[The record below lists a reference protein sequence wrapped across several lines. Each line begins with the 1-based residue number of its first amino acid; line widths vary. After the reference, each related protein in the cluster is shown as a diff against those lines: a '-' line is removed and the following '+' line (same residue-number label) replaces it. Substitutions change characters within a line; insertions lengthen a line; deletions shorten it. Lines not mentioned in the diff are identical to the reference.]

1 MFSSKKLNPS
11 KMKDTIKYIGIFLIF
26 ILSFKRSVYAQKIDY
41 SNFDSRHASLVLFK
55 KLNEFRDTI
64 TQNGLGKSLD
74 SSWSFLKDNREML
87 QLNWSEQLYKTVVLP
102 NTIQNVEQKKLFHVD
117 RSSWWSDKKNQFLFL
132 DEVYP
137 TNNKGFRLTLS
148 ENGGYSTYKFE
159 TYEQMADH
167 MIMCWESSLSHRCA
181 QRSILHNMYFYE
193 LGYKSYTIAATC
205 VLYSDGVFY
214 FFVDFVY

>member
-1 MFSSKKLNPS
+1 MRDLKVSTFLYLVFLSSFNGLFYSQN
-11 KMKDTIKYIGIFLIF
+11 
-26 ILSFKRSVYAQKIDY
+26 IDY

-55 KLNEFRDTI
+55 KLNQFRDTI
-64 TQNGLGKSLD
+64 TQNGLGKNLD
-74 SSWSFLKDNREML
+74 SSWSFLKDNREIL
-87 QLNWSEQLYKTVVLP
+87 QLKWSEQLYITVVLP
-102 NTIQNVEQKKLFHVD
+102 NTMQNVEQKKLFHVD
-117 RSSWWSDKKNQFLFL
+117 RSSWWADKKNQTLFL

-137 TNNKGFRLTLS
+137 TKNKGFHLTLS

-167 MIMCWESSLSHRCA
+167 MIMCWESSFSHRCA

-205 VLYSDGVFY
+205 VMYSDGVFY

>member
-1 MFSSKKLNPS
+1 
-11 KMKDTIKYIGIFLIF
+11 MKGSIKYTWIFLVWSIYAS
-26 ILSFKRSVYAQKIDY
+26 IYAQKIDY
-41 SNFDSRHASLVLFK
+41 SNFDSRHASLVLFQ

-87 QLNWSEQLYKTVVLP
+87 QLKWSEQLYTTVVVP
-102 NTIQNVEQKKLFHVD
+102 NTMENVKQKKLFHVD
-117 RSSWWSDKKNQFLFL
+117 RSEWWSDKKNQFLFL

-137 TNNKGFRLTLS
+137 TKDKGFRLTLS

-159 TYEQMADH
+159 TYQQMADH
-167 MIMCWESSLSHRCA
+167 MIMCWESSHSHRCA

-193 LGYKSYTIAATC
+193 LGYKSNTIAATC
-205 VLYSDGVFY
+205 VMYSDSVFY

>member
-1 MFSSKKLNPS
+1 
-11 KMKDTIKYIGIFLIF
+11 MKDTIKYIGIFLIF

-205 VLYSDGVFY
+205 VMYSDGVFY

>member
-1 MFSSKKLNPS
+1 MS
-11 KMKDTIKYIGIFLIF
+11 
-26 ILSFKRSVYAQKIDY
+26 LSRSAYPQKIDY
-41 SNFDSRHASLVLFK
+41 SNFDSRHASLVLFN

-64 TQNGLGKSLD
+64 TQNGLGKNLE
-74 SSWSFLKDNREML
+74 SSWSFLKDNRDML
-87 QLNWSEQLYKTVVLP
+87 QLKWSEQLYSTIVLP

-137 TNNKGFRLTLS
+137 TKNKGFQLTLS

-159 TYEQMADH
+159 TYEQMGDH

-181 QRSILHNMYFYE
+181 QRSIMHNMYFYE

-205 VLYSDGVFY
+205 VMYSDGVFY